1 MLMGSENNSDKN
13 NLPAVTDSGKGRK
26 DAIDL
31 EAEKKEI
38 SKRYRHLLRAC
49 KSNLD
54 KKDKKLIRLAF
65 DTALEAHKDMRRK
78 SGEPYIYHPIAV
90 AQIVAEEIG
99 LRSAIPVVCAL
110 LHDTVEDTYLTL
122 EDIRDLFGPV
132 AEQIIDGLTKIA
144 GVFDHTSSLQAENFR
159 KMLLTLSVDVRV
171 ILIKLADRLH
181 NMRTLGSMARD
192 KQLKIASETAYL
204 YAPLAHRLGLYN
216 VKTELDD
223 LALKYTEPEVYKS
236 IADKLRESKRER
248 DKFIAEFIHPIK
260 DELNHQGFKFEIKG
274 RPKSIHSIWEKMKK
288 QGVTFEEI
296 YDLFAIRIIIDTP
309 QNQEKA
315 DCWKVYSIVTDSYR
329 PNPDRLRDWISTP
342 KSNGYEALHTTVMSD
357 QGKWVEVQIRSQRMN
372 ETAEKGFAAH
382 WKYKESSQ
390 ESALDEWLTRIREM
404 LENPDSNAL
413 DFVDDFKLNLF
424 ADEIFVFTPKG
435 DLKTLPVNST
445 ALDFAYEIHTD
456 IGSRCIGAKINHR
469 LVPISHKLNSGDQV
483 EILTSDK
490 QRPKEDWLSFV
501 ITAKAKGRIKSA
513 LKDEKR
519 ILGEQGKEIFDRK
532 IKHLKIPAAEVN
544 MNDILLYYKLPNVL
558 ELYYRIAM
566 DAVDLKQ
573 LREAVNYKDQRV
585 RNTRTEPTLEDL
597 VTQARG
603 TTDMLVIGENLN
615 KIDYKLSPC
624 CNPIPGDDVFGFIT
638 INDGIKIHRVNCP
651 NAMQLMSNYAYRIV
665 KAKWTGQEQIS
676 FLAGIR
682 ITGMD
687 DVGVVNNITK
697 VISSELKVNMRSISI
712 ESNEGL
718 FEGTIILF
726 LHDTVHL
733 TKLMKK
739 LSSLSGILNVTRIT

>member
-1 MLMGSENNSDKN
+1 MGSENNSNKN
-13 NLPAVTDSGKGRK
+13 NLPAVSASGKDSK
-26 DAIDL
+26 VVIDL

-49 KSNLD
+49 KSDLD
-54 KKDKKLIRLAF
+54 KKDKKIIRLAF
-65 DTALEAHKDMRRK
+65 DTALEAHKEMRRK

-122 EDIRDLFGPV
+122 DDIRDLFGPV

-144 GVFDHTSSLQAENFR
+144 GVFDHSSSLQAENFR

-223 LALKYTEPEVYKS
+223 LALKYTEPDIYIT
-236 IADKLRESKRER
+236 IAEKLRDTKKER
-248 DKFIAEFIHPIK
+248 DKFISEFIHPIK
-260 DELNHQGFKFEIKG
+260 DELNKQGFKFEIKG

-296 YDLFAIRIIIDTP
+296 YDLFAIRIIIDSP
-309 QNQEKA
+309 QSQEKA

-435 DLKTLPVNST
+435 DLKTLPVKST

-456 IGSRCIGAKINHR
+456 IGSRCIGAKVNHK
-469 LVPISHKLNSGDQV
+469 LAPISHTLNSGDQV

-532 IKHLKIPAAEVN
+532 IKHLKIPVAEIN

-566 DAVDLKQ
+566 DAIDLKQ

-585 RNTRTEPTLEDL
+585 RSQRTAEPTLEEL
-597 VTQARG
+597 VKQARG
-603 TTDMLVIGENLN
+603 STDMLVIGENLN

-651 NAMQLMSNYAYRIV
+651 NAMQLMSNFAYRIV
-665 KAKWTGQEQIS
+665 KAKWTGQEQLS
-676 FLAGIR
+676 VLAGIK

-697 VISSELKVNMRSISI
+697 VISSELKV
-712 ESNEGL
+712 
-718 FEGTIILF
+718 
-726 LHDTVHL
+726 
-733 TKLMKK
+733 
-739 LSSLSGILNVTRIT
+739 

>member
-1 MLMGSENNSDKN
+1 MGSENNSNKN
-13 NLPAVTDSGKGRK
+13 NLPAVSASGKDSK
-26 DAIDL
+26 VVIDL

-49 KSNLD
+49 KSDLD
-54 KKDKKLIRLAF
+54 KKDKKIIRLAF
-65 DTALEAHKDMRRK
+65 DTALEAHKEMRRK

-122 EDIRDLFGPV
+122 DDIRDLFGPV

-144 GVFDHTSSLQAENFR
+144 GVFDHSSSLQAENFR

-223 LALKYTEPEVYKS
+223 LALKYTEPDIYIT
-236 IADKLRESKRER
+236 IAEKLRDTKKER
-248 DKFIAEFIHPIK
+248 DKFISEFIHPIK
-260 DELNHQGFKFEIKG
+260 DELNKQGFKFEIKG

-296 YDLFAIRIIIDTP
+296 YDLFAIRIIIDSP
-309 QNQEKA
+309 QSQEKA

-435 DLKTLPVNST
+435 DLKTLPVKST

-456 IGSRCIGAKINHR
+456 IGSRCIGAKVNHK
-469 LVPISHKLNSGDQV
+469 LAPISHTLNSGDQV

-532 IKHLKIPAAEVN
+532 IKHLKIPVAEIN

-566 DAVDLKQ
+566 DAIDLKQ

-585 RNTRTEPTLEDL
+585 RSQRTAEPTLEEL
-597 VTQARG
+597 VKQARG
-603 TTDMLVIGENLN
+603 STDMLVIGENLN

-651 NAMQLMSNYAYRIV
+651 NAMQLMSNFAYRIV
-665 KAKWTGQEQIS
+665 KAKWTGQEQLS
-676 FLAGIR
+676 VLAGIK

-718 FEGTIILF
+718 FEGTIMLF
-726 LHDTVHL
+726 VHDTEHL

-739 LSSLSGILNVTRIT
+739 LSALSSILNVTRIT